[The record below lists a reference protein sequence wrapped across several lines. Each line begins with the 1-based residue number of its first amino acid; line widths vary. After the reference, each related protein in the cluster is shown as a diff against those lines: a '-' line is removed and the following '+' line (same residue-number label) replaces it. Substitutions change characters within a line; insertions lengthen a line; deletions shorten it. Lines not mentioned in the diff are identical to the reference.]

1 MQTVEDLPEGQIR
14 PPPLAPGSVPITE
27 SQPQTSGDTVGDGED
42 ADANLKFSLHPDD
55 PANFL
60 KLCAAL
66 RILIRRKLS
75 DDDISQAERLIS
87 QYCGELIH
95 VSFIYFA
102 MVLINLASSSFM
114 DLVHSNQTII
124 MRLMLALLH
133 VTLAPSM
140 TSGHSC
146 SSASIRF

>member
-1 MQTVEDLPEGQIR
+1 M
-14 PPPLAPGSVPITE
+14 
-27 SQPQTSGDTVGDGED
+27 GDGED